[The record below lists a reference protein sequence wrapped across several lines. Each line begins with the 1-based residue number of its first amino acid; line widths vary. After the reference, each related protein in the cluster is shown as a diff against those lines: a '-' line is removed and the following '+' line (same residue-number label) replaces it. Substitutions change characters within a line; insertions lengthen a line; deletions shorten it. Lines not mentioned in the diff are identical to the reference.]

1 MLQSIPI
8 YFYIPAIVFVLVVL
22 LAFLFLMLSD
32 RKSTPSKEELS
43 MVYRIPENYGAMLA
57 REKRLVTIRN
67 LYLNHGRD
75 PESIAGLLEMDKAL
89 INEVLL
95 KSGHLR

>member
-8 YFYIPAIVFVLVVL
+8 YFYVPALVFVLVVL

-43 MVYRIPENYGAMLA
+43 MVYRIPVNYGAMLA

-75 PESIAGLLEMDKAL
+75 PECIEGYYKW
-89 INEVLL
+89 
-95 KSGHLR
+95 LRC